1 MKKVRRFDAGGNT
14 RSDDPSKNQYVDT
27 DDIEYKAAG
36 LAASNAELKRGDR
49 KPSGFLGLGRFLE
62 GDINQKGSEAYN
74 KYGAGYGRELE
85 AKNARLK
92 EKTEA
97 ETKPAAP
104 AATAKYKGSSDYSD
118 TADMKRNQGSAAAPA
133 APAATA
139 KYKDSSDYSD
149 TADMKRNQ
157 GSAAPTKRF
166 TRVTEDMPKTKPEGG
181 AQVTTGDARV
191 AEYANAFPSN
201 RDEGGRA
208 AKRGPGATTGSGTAA
223 AKPPAAAKTTSPTQR
238 SDREEDKAAP
248 KSGSASGSGGGRG
261 PTYAQVDAEKQRGF
275 AANPMSK
282 DPSQRAKPAAPA
294 AKAPEAAKPAAAEK
308 PLSPAQQKAKDAI
321 ARATGS
327 SSGLASSRVPTAA
340 EAEQNRAS
348 FAGKAGDA
356 VSSVGNYFKNFET
369 PADRRSRLAKEAKDK
384 ERSKFMKESG
394 QKAGGGAIR
403 GYASG
408 GSVSASRRGD
418 GIAQRGKTRGKMC

>member
-74 KYGAGYGRELE
+74 KYGAGYGRKIE
-85 AKNARLK
+85 AENDRLK
-92 EKTEA
+92 AATLRDTAAPA

-104 AATAKYKGSSDYSD
+104 AASAPAAAAKYKG
-118 TADMKRNQGSAAAPA
+118 
-133 APAATA
+133 
-139 KYKDSSDYSD
+139 SSDYSD

-181 AQVTTGDARV
+181 AQVTTGDVRV

-327 SSGLASSRVPTAA
+327 SSGSASSRVPTAA
-340 EAEQNRAS
+340 EAEQNRARV
-348 FAGKAGDA
+348 AEKAGDA
-356 VSSVGNYFKNFET
+356 VSSVGNFFKNFET
-369 PADRRSRLAKEAKDK
+369 PAERRSRLAKEAKDK

>member
-1 MKKVRRFDAGGNT
+1 MKIRKFRAGDMVESA
-14 RSDDPSKNQYVDT
+14 SDSEED
-27 DDIEYKAAG
+27 KAKTAG
-36 LAASNAELKRGDR
+36 LAASNAEK
-49 KPSGFLGLGRFLE
+49 KSSGFLGLGRFFQ
-62 GDINQKGSEAYN
+62 GNIDDKGSEAYN
-74 KYGAGYGRELE
+74 KYGAGYGRKIE
-85 AKNARLK
+85 AENDRLK
-92 EKTEA
+92 AATLRDTAAPPETKPAASAPAPVRIHKTA

-104 AATAKYKGSSDYSD
+104 ASKSD
-118 TADMKRNQGSAAAPA
+118 TSYADLEK
-133 APAATA
+133 
-139 KYKDSSDYSD
+139 
-149 TADMKRNQ
+149 
-157 GSAAPTKRF
+157 KRF
-166 TRVTEDMPKTKPEGG
+166 ASPRSTVSPGVTRVTEDMPRTKPAGG
-181 AQVTTGDARV
+181 AQVATGDARV

-201 RDEGGRA
+201 RDEGVRA

-223 AKPPAAAKTTSPTQR
+223 AKTPAAKTTSPTQR
-238 SDREEDKAAP
+238 SDREEDKAIS

-261 PTYAQVDAEKQRGF
+261 PTYAQVDAEKKRGF

-282 DPSQRAKPAAPA
+282 DPAQRAAAKAQTPA
-294 AKAPEAAKPAAAEK
+294 AKTTSPTQRSDREEDK

-327 SSGLASSRVPTAA
+327 SSGSASSRVPTAA
-340 EAEQNRAS
+340 EAEQNRAN
-348 FAGKAGDA
+348 FAEKAGDA

-384 ERSKFMKESG
+384 EKASFNRERG
-394 QKAGGGAIR
+394 DRAGGGAIR